1 MNKEKMRI
9 VVIGC
14 GRFAKSFVPLF
25 KAHPV
30 VEKVYVCDI
39 RKEREERYSKL
50 YDVERWESFEAA
62 LESKEINA
70 VAIFTPREMHGQ
82 MVINAL
88 KAGKHVY
95 SAVPC
100 AIGVDEIK
108 EIERLVRETRL
119 TYSMGE
125 TGFYRAPAVYCRE
138 EFKKGTFGKFVYAE
152 AQYNHDIRN
161 MEDSFKSSGGDEWRR
176 YAGVPPFF
184 YPTHSTAMV
193 LGCMPGV
200 YAKKVTALGFAGSPR
215 TDIYGHEN
223 QNNYDNPFSCET
235 MLMELSN
242 GGVVRISENRC
253 VGWMSPETYIS
264 QFYGTDGG
272 YEFSVARHH
281 KTQWDPERPGKVIMK
296 DVTELLQPKAIYDM
310 ICENYEDAIQKIADS
325 AGFTLTSPIQ
335 PTERVPKEF
344 EGLPNKHNG
353 THHFLIDDF
362 CRAYETGKLSPTNIW
377 AVARF
382 NLPGLIAH
390 QSALNDGI
398 PMEVPDLGDPPADWE
413 VLDYRTMK

>member
-39 RKEREERYSKL
+39 RKDREERYSNNF
-50 YDVERWESFEAA
+50 DVERWESFEAA

-82 MVINAL
+82 MVIKAL

-108 EIERLVRETRL
+108 EIEKIVRETRL

-176 YAGVPPFF
+176 FAGVPPFF

-193 LGCMPGV
+193 LGALPGV

-253 VGWMSPETYIS
+253 IGWMSPETYIT
-264 QFYGTDGG
+264 QFYGSDGG

-344 EGLPNKHNG
+344 DGLPNKHNG

-390 QSALNDGI
+390 QSALAGGI